1 MQRSDDS
8 SVRLELFGDNDIE
21 MDDSKTQLLSDTQR
35 LEASQRKL
43 ESGYKLCVETEQI
56 GSQILENLNTQRDT
70 IKRSRDKLR
79 STNYELGRS
88 SRILNLMTR
97 KAMQTKA
104 LIYFITFVIVLFI
117 IYVIYDSFVH

>member
-104 LIYFITFVIVLFI
+104 LIYFITFVIILFI

>member
-1 MQRSDDS
+1 
-8 SVRLELFGDNDIE
+8 
-21 MDDSKTQLLSDTQR
+21 MDDSKTKLLSDTQR

-70 IKRSRDKLR
+70 IRRSRDKLR

-104 LIYFITFVIVLFI
+104 LIYFIAFVIFLFL
-117 IYVIYDSFVH
+117 IYLIYDSFVH

>member
-1 MQRSDDS
+1 LQRSDDS